1 MSKSTTEYEIVLESN
16 RIRKDWDALVQ
27 EFPERMNECI
37 KFLKNNPE
45 DRNKA
50 IGILKKLKGNF
61 QKKRLLQYDVSK
73 DDARVI
79 YRVDR
84 KKHLVIIKFA
94 GHHPSW

>member
-1 MSKSTTEYEIVLESN
+1 MSRSTNKYEIVLESN
-16 RIRKDWDALVQ
+16 RIRKDWDAILQ
-27 EFPERMNECI
+27 EFPEKMRDCI
-37 KFLKNNPE
+37 EFLKNNPE

-50 IGILKKLKGNF
+50 VGLLKKLKGNF
-61 QKKRLLQYDVSK
+61 QNKRLLQYDISK

-84 KKHLVIIKFA
+84 KNKLVVIKYA